1 MIPIQGSLLFI
12 RVEVVKSQSTPFVCV
27 SVCVCVQTV
36 MGAGKKKTSET
47 KEAIGFVLACCWGYF
62 AVDRLRI
69 FMLSAET
76 LPGMIK
82 SKQTHTRKLALIS
95 LWGHHM
101 DFLSQG
107 H

>member
-27 SVCVCVQTV
+27 SVCVQTV